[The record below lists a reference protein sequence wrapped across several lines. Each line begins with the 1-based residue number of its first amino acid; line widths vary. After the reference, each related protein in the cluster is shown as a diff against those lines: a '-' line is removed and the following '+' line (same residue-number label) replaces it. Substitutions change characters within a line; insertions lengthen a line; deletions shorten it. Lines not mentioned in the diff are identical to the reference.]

1 MKVDPFRFC
10 CQHERDVN
18 VSKCTQKT
26 IDSPGRIIER
36 DYIISQIDR
45 GTEMKFLDIEDF
57 SIQGLLGSGTFS
69 KVFLLVR
76 KKDKRK
82 FAGKFFKEDV
92 TTKDFVRE
100 TTITNS
106 CSSACA
112 MIVNMFGIITTPKCL
127 VTEYYENGSLSA
139 ALLKDYKNVDRGQK
153 TEFPFLR
160 RLGYILDLC
169 KAVTELHQRNICHR
183 DIALRNL
190 LLSDDKEHVLLADF
204 SLSRIVSSAMEK
216 QLTLTAI
223 VPRESAPET
232 ISKYTSSAGRKRHE
246 REYSLKSDI
255 WSVGRTMYGIIDRGF
270 VENREWQHMPT
281 GFSADSVPSTA
292 VFNRIDEVWILILRC
307 LRETPEGRPQSWDL
321 EDKIQKLIENP
332 LNDADANSEYI
343 TKYSANCVYDTEPT
357 FEHLE
362 LSNLQS
368 PYEYLSAGKLIMN
381 DLMFSSRSLR
391 LGKPVSSTYGDQE
404 TSNSLQKINSCTGI
418 KMLMPGEKARPML
431 SPIRGRLKSSH
442 LDLTSN
448 EYLTPIWQPKLSY
461 KGNTSVASLDLNKT
475 SSKIGHLNKN
485 ASAPLN
491 PDTHLKV
498 NRGWKIIKRLGSLTS
513 IFSTSVNSLD
523 ETSCDRNDYYCS
535 PLSCSYMSSPTNI
548 AHCKD
553 RRFFKKSSGK
563 LASERA
569 DSPKYLLTPLTPD
582 LETVREN
589 SSSNLLVEIKT
600 PRFPVTYK

>member
-1 MKVDPFRFC
+1 MKVDPLRLC
-10 CQHERDVN
+10 CQHKRDVN
-18 VSKCTQKT
+18 VSKNSQKMT
-26 IDSPGRIIER
+26 DNPGRIKERDCILSQIER
-36 DYIISQIDR
+36 
-45 GTEMKFLDIEDF
+45 GAEMKFLDIEDF
-57 SIQGLLGSGTFS
+57 SIKGLIGSGTFS
-69 KVFLLVR
+69 EVFLLVR

-92 TTKDFVRE
+92 STRDFVRE

-112 MIVNMFGIITTPKCL
+112 TIVNMFGIMTMPKCL
-127 VTEYYENGSLSA
+127 VIDYHENGSLSA
-139 ALLKDYKNVDRGQK
+139 ALQEDYKNVGCGQK

-204 SLSRIVSSAMEK
+204 SLSRVITSAMEK

-232 ISKYTSSAGRKRHE
+232 ISKYNSSAGRNRYE

-255 WSVGRTMYGIIDRGF
+255 WSIGRAMWGIIDRGF
-270 VENREWQHMPT
+270 IEGQDWQHMPI
-281 GFSADSVPSTA
+281 GFPADSVPSTD

-307 LRETPEGRPQSWDL
+307 WRETPEGRPQSWDL
-321 EDKIQKLIENP
+321 EESIQKLIDNP
-332 LNDADANSEYI
+332 LNDANENSEYI
-343 TKYSANCVYDTEPT
+343 TKYSANCVYNTEPT
-357 FEHLE
+357 FEHPE
-362 LSNLQS
+362 LSNSQS
-368 PYEYLSAGKLIMN
+368 PHEYLSSGKLIMN

-391 LGKPVSSTYGDQE
+391 LGNPVSSANTDEE
-404 TSNSLQKINSCTGI
+404 TSNTLQKINNCTRI
-418 KMLMPGEKARPML
+418 QILMPGENARPML
-431 SPIRGRLKSSH
+431 NPIRGRQKSSH
-442 LDLTSN
+442 PDLTSN
-448 EYLTPIWQPKLSY
+448 EHLTPIWEPKLSY
-461 KGNTSVASLDLNKT
+461 KGNASVASLDLNRT
-475 SSKIGHLNKN
+475 SSKIGQLNKN

-491 PDTHLKV
+491 PDSHLKV

-513 IFSTSVNSLD
+513 IFSTSVSSLD
-523 ETSCDRNDYYCS
+523 GRSSDRNDYYCP

-548 AHCKD
+548 AHCND
-553 RRFFKKSSGK
+553 RRFFRKNSGK
-563 LASERA
+563 LALERA
-569 DSPKYLLTPLTPD
+569 ESE
-582 LETVREN
+582 LEPVREN
-589 SSSNLLVEIKT
+589 SSSYLPLEIKT